1 MPAIEV
7 ILGGVILGGLYALV
21 AIGFNLQFGMAR
33 IVNLAY
39 GEFLMGAA
47 FAAFWMFTLASIN
60 PILGM
65 VLSVPVTFGA
75 NWLVYRVLMTP
86 LVRRARTRE
95 QLEGDTILATFGL
108 LFVLRGAATL
118 AFSADN
124 RFYNYL
130 GEPLDI
136 FGFTFAANRVLAFAL
151 ACIFAIVIFIVL
163 NRTRFGTALRALAID
178 PVGAE
183 LVGID
188 VRSLSGIAFAG
199 GGALVAAAGTLVST
213 FLTFNPAI
221 GIEFTMKALVVVIMG
236 GVGNMAGSFIA
247 GVLLGVAESLC
258 SYYVDSGL
266 TLAVAYALF
275 LIVLVVRPR
284 ACSERPDMAGLV
296 ESEEDKQRRRRL
308 ALAAVTALTVL
319 VAMLA
324 AVPWLTSDYGLAFMV
339 NVISYLVLT
348 VAWALFSGTTRLVS
362 LATSAFFGVGMYT
375 VAMLIKTVPLYAT
388 FAAAIGV
395 GAALAL
401 IVGVLTLRI
410 SGMFFVIFSFG
421 LSEMI
426 RELMVWWEINQTHT
440 MGRYVFVPFDT
451 TLIYEHL
458 LGLAVLVFLVGWQ
471 LRRSRLGLA
480 LLVIGE
486 DETVA
491 RQVGINVP
499 FAKVAI
505 FLVSAMFMSLAG
517 ALMAPRFGFI
527 NPNFAF
533 NPRCRSRSSS
543 WPSSAASSGC
553 GGPSLASFR

>member
-1 MPAIEV
+1 MPVIEV

-86 LVRRARTRE
+86 LVRRARTRQ

-136 FGFTFAANRVLAFAL
+136 FGFTFAANRVLAFGL
-151 ACIFAIVIFIVL
+151 ACVFATAIFIIL

-188 VRSLSGIAFAG
+188 VRSLSGVAFAG

-236 GVGNMAGSFIA
+236 GIGNMAGSFIA

-284 ACSERPDMAGLV
+284 GL
-296 ESEEDKQRRRRL
+296 
-308 ALAAVTALTVL
+308 
-319 VAMLA
+319 
-324 AVPWLTSDYGLAFMV
+324 F
-339 NVISYLVLT
+339 
-348 VAWALFSGTTRLVS
+348 GT
-362 LATSAFFGVGMYT
+362 
-375 VAMLIKTVPLYAT
+375 P
-388 FAAAIGV
+388 
-395 GAALAL
+395 
-401 IVGVLTLRI
+401 
-410 SGMFFVIFSFG
+410 
-421 LSEMI
+421 
-426 RELMVWWEINQTHT
+426 
-440 MGRYVFVPFDT
+440 
-451 TLIYEHL
+451 
-458 LGLAVLVFLVGWQ
+458 
-471 LRRSRLGLA
+471 
-480 LLVIGE
+480 
-486 DETVA
+486 
-491 RQVGINVP
+491 
-499 FAKVAI
+499 
-505 FLVSAMFMSLAG
+505 
-517 ALMAPRFGFI
+517 
-527 NPNFAF
+527 
-533 NPRCRSRSSS
+533 
-543 WPSSAASSGC
+543 
-553 GGPSLASFR
+553 

>member
-1 MPAIEV
+1 MPVIEV
-7 ILGGVILGGLYALV
+7 ILGGAILGGLYALV
-21 AIGFNLQFGMAR
+21 AIGFNLQYGMAR

-136 FGFTFAANRVLAFAL
+136 AGFTFAANRVLAFAL
-151 ACIFAIVIFIVL
+151 ACIFAIAILVVL

-188 VRSLSGIAFAG
+188 VRRLSGLAFAG

-213 FLTFNPAI
+213 FLTFNPSI

-236 GVGNMAGSFIA
+236 GVGNMGGSLIA
-247 GVLLGVAESLC
+247 GLLLGIAESLC

-284 ACSERPDMAGLV
+284 GL
-296 ESEEDKQRRRRL
+296 
-308 ALAAVTALTVL
+308 
-319 VAMLA
+319 
-324 AVPWLTSDYGLAFMV
+324 F
-339 NVISYLVLT
+339 
-348 VAWALFSGTTRLVS
+348 GT
-362 LATSAFFGVGMYT
+362 
-375 VAMLIKTVPLYAT
+375 P
-388 FAAAIGV
+388 
-395 GAALAL
+395 
-401 IVGVLTLRI
+401 
-410 SGMFFVIFSFG
+410 
-421 LSEMI
+421 
-426 RELMVWWEINQTHT
+426 
-440 MGRYVFVPFDT
+440 
-451 TLIYEHL
+451 
-458 LGLAVLVFLVGWQ
+458 
-471 LRRSRLGLA
+471 
-480 LLVIGE
+480 
-486 DETVA
+486 
-491 RQVGINVP
+491 
-499 FAKVAI
+499 
-505 FLVSAMFMSLAG
+505 
-517 ALMAPRFGFI
+517 
-527 NPNFAF
+527 
-533 NPRCRSRSSS
+533 
-543 WPSSAASSGC
+543 
-553 GGPSLASFR
+553 

>member
-7 ILGGVILGGLYALV
+7 ILGGAILGGLYALV

-130 GEPLDI
+130 GEPLNI

-151 ACIFAIVIFIVL
+151 ACVFAVVIFIVL

-188 VRSLSGIAFAG
+188 VRSLSGVAFAG

-247 GVLLGVAESLC
+247 GLLLGIAESLC

-284 ACSERPDMAGLV
+284 GL
-296 ESEEDKQRRRRL
+296 
-308 ALAAVTALTVL
+308 
-319 VAMLA
+319 
-324 AVPWLTSDYGLAFMV
+324 F
-339 NVISYLVLT
+339 
-348 VAWALFSGTTRLVS
+348 GT
-362 LATSAFFGVGMYT
+362 
-375 VAMLIKTVPLYAT
+375 P
-388 FAAAIGV
+388 
-395 GAALAL
+395 
-401 IVGVLTLRI
+401 
-410 SGMFFVIFSFG
+410 
-421 LSEMI
+421 
-426 RELMVWWEINQTHT
+426 
-440 MGRYVFVPFDT
+440 
-451 TLIYEHL
+451 
-458 LGLAVLVFLVGWQ
+458 
-471 LRRSRLGLA
+471 
-480 LLVIGE
+480 
-486 DETVA
+486 
-491 RQVGINVP
+491 
-499 FAKVAI
+499 
-505 FLVSAMFMSLAG
+505 
-517 ALMAPRFGFI
+517 
-527 NPNFAF
+527 
-533 NPRCRSRSSS
+533 
-543 WPSSAASSGC
+543 
-553 GGPSLASFR
+553 